1 MSGATFCPSI
11 QSRGQ
16 SGFYLS
22 KYTLSTL
29 NTHTHTHTF
38 AWTLKTI
45 SIIKLRKK
53 KSSGINHLVL
63 QLNCIWNGT
72 SRHTSHDRAGVLWT
86 VRLSHVSGWP
96 RHCVQVTA
104 SPGGLGSNL
113 TSDRVLLSLT
123 DRGILVW
130 VQGAR
135 TCPGPPRSR
144 QRGHSDTSPSMSHIH
159 VFLVCGP
166 LLLSELLYY
175 HPVYLCP
182 PERGGY
188 TQDKTDAI
196 TAIKQGHRIYS
207 SMEVGEQALQSVSAQ
222 SSIKKHPH

>member
-1 MSGATFCPSI
+1 MNGRASAPIPGLERGDFPRGWAVPRFALPSRAEVSLDFI
-11 QSRGQ
+11 YQSTHWTH
-16 SGFYLS
+16 L
-22 KYTLSTL
+22 
-29 NTHTHTHTF
+29 THTRTHTPICVDF
-38 AWTLKTI
+38 EDHFYNQTKE
-45 SIIKLRKK
+45 K

-113 TSDRVLLSLT
+113 TTDRVLLSLT

-135 TCPGPPRSR
+135 TCPGTPRSR
-144 QRGHSDTSPSMSHIH
+144 QRGHSDTSPLMSHIH

-188 TQDKTDAI
+188 TVTL
-196 TAIKQGHRIYS
+196 TWR
-207 SMEVGEQALQSVSAQ
+207 
-222 SSIKKHPH
+222 